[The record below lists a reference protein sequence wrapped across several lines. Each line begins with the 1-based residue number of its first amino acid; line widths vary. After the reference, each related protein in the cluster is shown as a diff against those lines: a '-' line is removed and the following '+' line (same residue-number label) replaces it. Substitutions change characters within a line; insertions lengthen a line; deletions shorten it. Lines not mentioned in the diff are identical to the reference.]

1 MKVQRMDENSTFS
14 PYVDLL
20 KNHKA
25 TPFHRFLF
33 YNKTGGEEDFSS
45 YQQQY
50 SPSFIPNQGWDIDD
64 STTEF
69 GLDLSENCTD
79 QHAMNGSRQP
89 NLDDPKF
96 DLDLYIGG
104 YATLV
109 TACFGLTLN
118 TTGIYLLSRRKGYR
132 NMFNLLLILN
142 LVFDTIYLSF
152 QTLRSL
158 HTHFISFKS
167 NTSMAYYIISNS
179 GERFTYISSVLT
191 LIALAHSRY
200 RAVTNPYQGRRIH
213 LSWSK
218 KRKQLLKY
226 FIPIIFFATCFTIP
240 VIFEID
246 TVTVT
251 TCEGK
256 IDLVVPS
263 KTRLNIYYS
272 ILLIGG
278 LNIMFL
284 GLFTFCILIYFTY
297 YILKS
302 LKQRLILLQSN
313 PLTESIK
320 SHCNNRKA
328 SKTLFLMVSTF
339 LLLHA
344 LRFVTN
350 VGEFIVLLGKN
361 KRSNTILQ
369 FGGGIPR
376 WLEIV
381 MILGNI
387 CMVINASINYLI
399 YLFLN
404 SSQNSNPTPVFLQ
417 SIMTTIMTTV
427 NANQTST
434 SSRKGADNHEDN
446 HSYSEDEKRQKT
458 VSTAVVLLNNTH
470 DCSAI
475 SKDLIVDESSDVRK
489 IGIEMV

>member
-1 MKVQRMDENSTFS
+1 MDENSTFS

-25 TPFHRFLF
+25 RSFTRTFNHFPF
-33 YNKTGGEEDFSS
+33 YNETEGEDDFSN

-50 SPSFIPNQGWDIDD
+50 SPSSLSNQGWDVDD

-69 GLDLSENCTD
+69 LLDPSENCTD
-79 QHAMNGSRQP
+79 QHTTNESQQP
-89 NLDDPKF
+89 NLDDPTF

-109 TACFGLTLN
+109 TACIGLALN
-118 TTGIYLLSRRKGYR
+118 TAGIYLLSRRKGCR
-132 NMFNLLLILN
+132 NMFHLLLIAN
-142 LVFDTIYLSF
+142 LIFDSIYLSF

-158 HTHFISFKS
+158 HTHFIHF
-167 NTSMAYYIISNS
+167 TSSPTITYYIITNS

-200 RAVTNPYQGRRIH
+200 RVVTNPYEGRRIH

-226 FIPIIFFATCFTIP
+226 FVPIIFFATCFTIP

-251 TCEGK
+251 SCEGN

-263 KTRLNIYYS
+263 QTRLNIYYS
-272 ILLIGG
+272 IFLIGG
-278 LNIMFL
+278 INIIFL

-302 LKQRLILLQSN
+302 LKQRLIFLQST
-313 PLTESIK
+313 PTESFTG
-320 SHCNNRKA
+320 HCNNRKA
-328 SKTLFLMVSTF
+328 SKTLFLMVFTF

-361 KRSNTILQ
+361 KTSDTILQ

-404 SSQNSNPTPVFLQ
+404 SSQNSDRTPVFIVLT
-417 SIMTTIMTTV
+417 SILTTIMTTV

-434 SSRKGADNHEDN
+434 SSRQVADTHKDN
-446 HSYSEDEKRQKT
+446 QTPLDDDTRQNI
-458 VSTAVVLLNNTH
+458 VSDAAVLLNNTH
-470 DCSAI
+470 ECSVL
-475 SKDLIVDESSDVRK
+475 SKDLVVDESSDVRK
-489 IGIEMV
+489 MGIELL

>member
-1 MKVQRMDENSTFS
+1 MDENSTFS

-25 TPFHRFLF
+25 TSFNRFPF
-33 YNKTGGEEDFSS
+33 YNETGREENFSS

-50 SPSFIPNQGWDIDD
+50 SPSSLSNQGWDIDD

-69 GLDLSENCTD
+69 VLDLSENCTD
-79 QHAMNGSRQP
+79 QHTTNGSETP
-89 NLDDPKF
+89 NLDDATF
-96 DLDLYIGG
+96 NFDLYIGG

-109 TACFGLTLN
+109 TACIGLALN
-118 TTGIYLLSRRKGYR
+118 TAGIYLLSRRKGCR
-132 NMFNLLLILN
+132 NMFHLLLIVN

-152 QTLRSL
+152 QTIRSL
-158 HTHFISFKS
+158 HTHFISFRS
-167 NTSMAYYIISNS
+167 NPSITYYIITNS

-191 LIALAHSRY
+191 LIALTHSRY
-200 RAVTNPYQGRRIH
+200 QAVTNPYEGRRIR

-226 FIPIIFFATCFTIP
+226 FVPIIFFATCFTIP

-246 TVTVT
+246 IVTVT
-251 TCEGK
+251 SCEEK
-256 IDLVVPS
+256 MDLVVPS
-263 KTRLNIYYS
+263 ETRLNIYYS
-272 ILLIGG
+272 IFLVGG
-278 LNIMFL
+278 LNIVFL
-284 GLFTFCILIYFTY
+284 GVFPFCILIYLTY

-302 LKQRLILLQSN
+302 LKQRLIFLKST
-313 PLTESIK
+313 PTESFTG
-320 SHCNNRKA
+320 HCNNRKA

-339 LLLHA
+339 LLLHS

-361 KRSNTILQ
+361 KTSDTILQ
-369 FGGGIPR
+369 HGGGIPR

-381 MILGNI
+381 VIFGNI

-404 SSQNSNPTPVFLQ
+404 SSKSYNSTPVLLL
-417 SIMTTIMTTV
+417 SIMNTITTTV

-434 SSRKGADNHEDN
+434 SLQQGAVNYKDNQAP
-446 HSYSEDEKRQKT
+446 SEDETRQKT
-458 VSTAVVLLNNTH
+458 VSNAVVLLNNP

-475 SKDLIVDESSDVRK
+475 SQDLNVHERYKDRK
-489 IGIEMV
+489 IAVELL